1 MLLQLPVSHQ
11 ATSSAARACSVVLLA
26 RIGTAVAGLIIVA
39 IVTGIGLTLL
49 ALVGDVLVD
58 WMWFSAIG
66 YAQVF
71 WTTIGAKAGV
81 FAVTASSC
89 GRTHGLRSGL
99 PCGGARFRPDS
110 TRSSRAPHCR
120 PIRSKSS
127 ATGYPGRGS

>member
-1 MLLQLPVSHQ
+1 MGAGFQIGRSVSRIARAIGHVIEELQQLLQLPVSRQ

-71 WTTIGAKAGV
+71 STTMSRSARRPAGS
-81 FAVTASSC
+81 TTSS
-89 GRTHGLRSGL
+89 
-99 PCGGARFRPDS
+99 
-110 TRSSRAPHCR
+110 
-120 PIRSKSS
+120 
-127 ATGYPGRGS
+127 